1 MGNTPN
7 LDDYVEVSE
16 RVNQFHAT
24 YPTGTLES
32 EYEYLFD
39 QETGRPHLVIVK
51 ALAHRTP
58 DDPRPAVGL
67 AAEPIPGKTTFTRD
81 SELQNA
87 ETAAWGRAII
97 AVGAAQAKRSI
108 ASREEV
114 RNRSAEPDNLEGLK
128 AVGEL
133 CVEKGWTTKDQKVAV
148 ADAFSA
154 KYHAP
159 VDRASNTDLESFVA
173 LVKGGLVVIGS
184 DQPVDEPVGG

>member
-7 LDDYVEVSE
+7 LEDYVEVSE

-114 RNRSAEPDNLEGLK
+114 RNRSAEPDNLAGLK
-128 AVGEL
+128 ALGDL
-133 CVEKGWTTKDQKVAV
+133 CVENDWTNKAQKRAV
-148 ADAFSA
+148 ANAFTTR
-154 KYHAP
+154 YHAP
-159 VDRASNTDLESFVA
+159 VDRASTDDLEAFVA
-173 LVKGGLVVIGS
+173 LVKS
-184 DQPVDEPVGG
+184 DAILIEFDATDESVGG